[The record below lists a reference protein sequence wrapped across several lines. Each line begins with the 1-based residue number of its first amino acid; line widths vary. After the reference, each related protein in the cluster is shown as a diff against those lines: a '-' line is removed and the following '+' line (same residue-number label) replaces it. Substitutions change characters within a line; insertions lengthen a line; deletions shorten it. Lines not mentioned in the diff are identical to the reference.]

1 MKHIEIDKMISGK
14 VRSHVM
20 QIKGSMILGNNER
33 TNDNNSKVDT
43 SVMESVAILPFMG
56 IFLRLCLP
64 MADRYASIEIIIQVF
79 RKYSELKVK
88 IL

>member
-14 VRSHVM
+14 IRSHVM

-33 TNDNNSKVDT
+33 TNDNNSNVDT
-43 SVMESVAILPFMG
+43 SVMETVAILPFTG

-64 MADRYASIEIIIQVF
+64 MAARYASIEIMV
-79 RKYSELKVK
+79 VW
-88 IL
+88 